1 MTPLMKF
8 LFVCLDNHVL
18 ICIKKPSMVFFCV
31 TPRDSGGALSSQ
43 GDPSEPAIT
52 TQSNVV
58 GDTPR
63 TQELHSCHWANNGY
77 EPSSNHD
84 IYSIF
89 VFI

>member
-18 ICIKKPSMVFFCV
+18 ICIKKPSMFFL
-31 TPRDSGGALSSQ
+31 RNSDGALSSQ

-52 TQSNVV
+52 TESNVV

-63 TQELHSCHWANNGY
+63 TQELHSCHWAYNGY

-84 IYSIF
+84 I
-89 VFI
+89 